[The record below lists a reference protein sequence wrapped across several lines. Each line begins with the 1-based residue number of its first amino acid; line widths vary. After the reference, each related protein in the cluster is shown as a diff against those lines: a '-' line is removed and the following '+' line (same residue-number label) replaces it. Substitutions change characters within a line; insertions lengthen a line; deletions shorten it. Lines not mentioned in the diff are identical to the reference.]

1 MIGVELW
8 RKIVANFEFQMKLSY
23 KAILAQNVRRS
34 LRLLPVLVL
43 ALLVACSSSRTVS
56 KGSTP
61 GRTTKAPRG
70 AYNQTG
76 LGSYYADK
84 FAGRE
89 TASGSVYR
97 PNQMT
102 AAHNTLP
109 FGTLIR
115 VTNTRNGR
123 SVEVTVTDRGP
134 HTKGYIV
141 DVSRRAAEQLDIIKA
156 GVVPVQLTVIKGA
169 NGP

>member
-1 MIGVELW
+1 
-8 RKIVANFEFQMKLSY
+8 MKLNQQPIFFQITWWR
-23 KAILAQNVRRS
+23 A
-34 LRLLPVLVL
+34 RLLPVLLV
-43 ALLVACSSSRTVS
+43 ALLAACNSSRGVS
-56 KGSTP
+56 NG
-61 GRTTKAPRG
+61 PRG
-70 AYNQTG
+70 TYTQTG

-84 FAGRE
+84 FVGRA
-89 TASGSVYR
+89 TASGAPYR
-97 PNQMT
+97 PGQMT

-141 DVSRRAAEQLDIIKA
+141 DVSRRAAVQLDIIQA
-156 GVVPVQLTVIKGA
+156 GVVPVQLTVVKA
-169 NGP
+169 APTR

>member
-1 MIGVELW
+1 MP
-8 RKIVANFEFQMKLSY
+8 
-23 KAILAQNVRRS
+23 QN
-34 LRLLPVLVL
+34 
-43 ALLVACSSSRTVS
+43 T
-56 KGSTP
+56 
-61 GRTTKAPRG
+61 
-70 AYNQTG
+70 QTG
-76 LGSYYADK
+76 LGSYYAAK
-84 FAGRE
+84 FAGRP

-97 PNQMT
+97 PDQMT

-141 DVSRRAAEQLDIIKA
+141 DVSRRAAVQLDIIEA
-156 GVVPVQLTVIKGA
+156 GVVPVQLVVLKTA
-169 NGP
+169 ASR

>member
-1 MIGVELW
+1 MKFN
-8 RKIVANFEFQMKLSY
+8 RQAKILH
-23 KAILAQNVRRS
+23 LG
-34 LRLLPVLVL
+34 LLPLLLLVL
-43 ALLVACSSSRTVS
+43 LLASCGGSRQT
-56 KGSTP
+56 GN
-61 GRTTKAPRG
+61 GPRG
-70 AYNQTG
+70 TYTQTG

-84 FAGRE
+84 FNGRS
-89 TASGSVYR
+89 TASGTTYR
-97 PNQMT
+97 PSQMT

-141 DVSRRAAEQLDIIKA
+141 DVSRRAAVQLDIIQA
-156 GVVPVQLTVIKGA
+156 GVVPVQLTVVRAAPGER
-169 NGP
+169 

>member
-1 MIGVELW
+1 
-8 RKIVANFEFQMKLSY
+8 MKLSQR
-23 KAILAQNVRRS
+23 ITFLPS
-34 LRLLPVLVL
+34 LWWRLRWLPVLVL
-43 ALLVACSSSRTVS
+43 LLLASCSSSRTVS
-56 KGSTP
+56 KGA
-61 GRTTKAPRG
+61 KAPRG
-70 AYNQTG
+70 AYSQKG

-84 FAGRE
+84 FAGRP
-89 TASGSVYR
+89 TASGSTYR
-97 PNQMT
+97 PGQMT

-123 SVEVTVTDRGP
+123 SVDVTVTDRGP

-156 GVVPVQLTVIKGA
+156 GVVPVLLTVIKPA
-169 NGP
+169 DQGP

>member
-1 MIGVELW
+1 MTDNFNIRIVSTGLW
-8 RKIVANFEFQMKLSY
+8 P
-23 KAILAQNVRRS
+23 
-34 LRLLPVLVL
+34 LLL
-43 ALLVACSSSRTVS
+43 ALMLLTSC
-56 KGSTP
+56 GST
-61 GRTTKAPRG
+61 RKVSRNSRG
-70 AYNQTG
+70 AGSYRAYTQKG

-84 FAGRE
+84 FAGRP
-89 TASGSVYR
+89 TASGSTYQ
-97 PNQMT
+97 PGKMT

-141 DVSRRAAEQLDIIKA
+141 DVSRRAAVQLDIIEA
-156 GVVPVQLTVIKGA
+156 GVVPVQLTVVRA
-169 NGP
+169 SAP